1 MTRKLPL
8 LLALCAVPLTAQAQ
22 PTPTPS
28 VTPAAPTPRPTPGP
42 PPRYPLVPWPSSL
55 EPTTG
60 SFPLQATTRIALSD
74 PNSAELR
81 EIATLLQDSIR
92 LATGARVEIAAAK
105 PSEGTPN
112 TIALVLKKGTPGS
125 EDYALTVT
133 TQGVTITAPEAKGVF
148 YGAQTL
154 RQLLPRGTG
163 TEPGIPAVT
172 IADSPRFRYRGL
184 HLDVGRHMF
193 PVDFIKR
200 YIDLLASYKLN
211 TFHWHLTEDQGWRIE
226 IKRYPKLT
234 QIGSMRKQT
243 VVGHSGARPQRF
255 DGTPYGGFYTQDQ
268 IRDVV
273 AHAKK
278 RHVTIIPEIEMPGHA
293 QAALSAY
300 PELACTPGPFEV
312 AQSFGVFEDI
322 FCPKEETFTFLENV
336 LKEVTDLFP
345 GEYIHIGGD
354 EAPKKRWDESLVAQE
369 VIRREGLKD
378 SHELQ
383 SYFIRR
389 IEKFLNARG
398 RKLIGWDEIVEGGLS
413 PTATVMYWR
422 DRRDAGVGVQLDKDP
437 ARLATAQGNDVIMT
451 PNQTFYFDHYQVNPT
466 VREGQPLAIGSL
478 TTLEE
483 VYGYDPVAADL
494 SPEQARHIIGAQG
507 NVWTEYMKTSD
518 HVEYMAFPRVLAL
531 SEVVWSPKEARD
543 WPSFLARARVNVKM
557 LDEQKVRYR
566 MP

>member
-1 MTRKLPL
+1 MPRKPILVM
-8 LLALCAVPLTAQAQ
+8 ALCLAPLATHAQ
-22 PTPTPS
+22 PTPPLA
-28 VTPAAPTPRPTPGP
+28 PAATAQTPRPTPPP
-42 PPRYPLVPWPSSL
+42 PPRYALIPWPSTL
-55 EPTTG
+55 EPATG
-60 SFPLQATTRIALSD
+60 SFALQATTRIVLSD
-74 PNSAELR
+74 PGSAELR
-81 EIATLLQDSIR
+81 EIAALLQDSV
-92 LATGARVEIAAAK
+92 AAVTGARPKIDSGQSSGGERGA
-105 PSEGTPN
+105 
-112 TIALVLKKGTPGS
+112 IALVLKKGPTGP

-133 TQGVTITAPEAKGVF
+133 PESVTIAAAEAKGVF
-148 YGAQTL
+148 YGAQTM
-154 RQLLPRGTG
+154 RQLLPRGAAA
-163 TEPGIPAVT
+163 EPGIPAVT

-193 PVDFIKR
+193 PVEFIKR

-234 QIGSMRKQT
+234 EIGSMRKHT
-243 VVGHSGARPQRF
+243 VVNHSRTRPQRF

-278 RHVTIIPEIEMPGHA
+278 RHVRIIPEIEMPGHA
-293 QAALSAY
+293 QAALAAY
-300 PELACTPGPFEV
+300 PELACTPGPFDV
-312 AQSFGVFEDI
+312 APTFGVFEDI
-322 FCPKEETFTFLENV
+322 FCPKEETFAFLENV
-336 LKEVTDLFP
+336 LKEVIDLFP

-354 EAPKKRWDESLVAQE
+354 EAPKKRWDESPIAQE

-422 DRRDAGVGVQLDKDP
+422 DHRNTGPGVQLNLDP
-437 ARLATAQGNDVIMT
+437 ARLATAQGNDVVMT
-451 PNQTFYFDHYQVNPT
+451 PNGSFYFDHYQVSPE
-466 VREGQPLAIGSL
+466 REGQPLAIGGL

-483 VYGYDPVAADL
+483 VYGYDPVPADL
-494 SPEQARHIIGAQG
+494 SPEQARHIIGAQA

-518 HVEYMAFPRVLAL
+518 HVEYMVFPRALAL
-531 SEVVWSPKEARD
+531 AEVVWSRKEARD
-543 WPSFLARARVNVKM
+543 WTSFLARARANVKM
-557 LDEQKVRYR
+557 LDELNVRYR